1 MDPEVHQ
8 RIQQVTQKFNNFIAR
23 QKSEIMRAKEEHIQ
37 GMSQL
42 QGEHRELL
50 KQLEDSQN
58 KEEEL
63 RLQLE
68 RETADANGSQAR
80 ISDLKIRERQL
91 MEERKALEAQVA
103 ELREKVYSRREE
115 LSKLK
120 QNREKQGEMDLP
132 ETIIYEQLL
141 GFKIEGLKDDVL
153 KLVFNN
159 IDPRDTKKEYL
170 LLLNVSQH
178 LYSIDSVEPPLPQ
191 QQVDNLL
198 SQFNEN
204 RDLSQFLK
212 SIRQAFKAL

>member
-1 MDPEVHQ
+1 MDPEVQQ

-23 QKSEIMRAKEEHIQ
+23 QKSEIMKAKEEHIH

-80 ISDLKIRERQL
+80 ITDLKIRERQL
-91 MEERKALEAQVA
+91 TEERKALEAQVS

-159 IDPRDTKKEYL
+159 IDPRDTKKQYS

-178 LYSIDSVEPPLPQ
+178 LYSIDCVEPPLPQ
-191 QQVDNLL
+191 KQVDSLL

-204 RDLSQFLK
+204 RDLPQFLK